1 MTRQRC
7 CTSLW
12 RRCPPKPPR
21 RGGVN
26 GYISGRFAIGNQI
39 SSPSATILRLR
50 ERSLLAVTSTC
61 KRSDSAADSPPADAG
76 CNASSPAAIRRFSRA
91 KRANK
96 ALFQMP
102 RRFCRACKAPLH
114 AADNHGECVSCL
126 GLPHAEAALKET
138 DCPHCGDMSLSSLR
152 SRIAFFSERDSAP
165 SRPPVSFFTGACEE
179 ETAGEGS
186 PVLFTR
192 PDLCPSAAASDMVSF
207 GGSED
212 DMLDSMS
219 LAASDAEELSGS
231 INDPA
236 PLPSADTSDPRSKTG
251 MDAELFRVL
260 TRAVDELG
268 LEWSPPEEPPRSLLD
283 EWFLPGRRQAPRQ
296 RASPFLP
303 EVHEE
308 LTRSRRAPYSAR
320 LRASSSSAL
329 TSVDGAEDKG
339 YEKLPPLDESVAAHL
354 CPPTAIGWKTKAS
367 HPSKPCRTT
376 SALAGRAYTS
386 AGQAASALHSM
397 AILQVFQAKLLAQ
410 SDKSALDPATLTELR
425 SATDLALRATKATA
439 QAIGRS
445 MASLVV
451 LERHL
456 WLTLTEIKD
465 ADKVPFLDAPISP
478 TGLFGPS
485 VEGFAERF
493 SAAQKSS
500 QAMQHF
506 LPKRLSSTAASGRP
520 KSAPPQQPV
529 KPASTTPSAAAAAAR
544 PAKAE
549 PRLRSRSARR
559 YPFPK
564 RERKR
569 RGQSLALAGPPPKRP
584 LLNLQAPRSMPGAEG
599 GCLVPLRWPTART
612 NYTLGHSG
620 RGLAGHPRSV
630 RLGIGDSK
638 KRLLTPV
645 RSKAP
650 AFQRR
655 GPHRGDEQGRSRPA
669 LRGDDIAG
677 KGRHRSG
684 PSSPERLGV
693 LQPLLPRPQEG
704 WDSSTHSR
712 FKTLESGP
720 HETAVQDVNSE
731 ADPLARSLRGLV
743 SLAGS
748 ERRILSH
755 PDSPHHR
762 RFLRFAFE
770 GVAYQY
776 TVLPF
781 GLSLAPRTFT
791 KCMDAAL
798 APLRQRG
805 IRILNYLDDWL
816 VLAQSEEELLSHRTL
831 LLSHLECLGLKVN
844 LPKSM
849 LHPSRKISFLGAI
862 FDSTQLRA
870 MVVPERAL
878 LIQQLAGS
886 FRAGARFPLKR
897 FQRMLGLMTSA
908 SPVLELGLLR
918 MRPLQ
923 RWLKPRVPPHAWRH
937 GRLHVNVDRACVK
950 ALAPW
955 KDLQWYKRGVPLGLV
970 CRRKVVTT
978 DASNRGWG
986 ALCDG
991 SPAFGLWSKA
1001 EDGFHINCLEMLAV
1015 CHALCAFLPDLKG
1028 HHVLV
1033 RSDSMTVVSYINR
1046 QGGLSSRLLFT
1057 LVKDLLEWAQCNLAS
1072 LRAVHVPGKLNQGA
1086 DMLSRSNVP
1095 SGEWM
1100 LHPQTVQKIW
1110 EVFGKAEVDLFASK
1124 DNSHCPIYFSKER
1137 DALAHD
1143 WPNLLLYAF
1152 PPTSLIPQILKRVR
1166 EQRHKLLLVA
1176 PLWRTQPWFPELC
1189 QLLCAAP
1196 WPIPLRR
1203 DLLHLVFHPWK
1214 KSELLDKGRSPSTL
1228 KVYVAAIAASHAPI
1242 AGQSIGRNNLVI
1254 RFLKGSRRMNP
1265 SRPHTIPTWDLST
1278 VLRALKSSPFE
1289 PLSDADLKTLTLK
1302 SALLL
1307 ALVSVKR
1314 IGDLQA
1320 LSISPSCLEFGP
1332 GDSKVILK
1340 PRHGYV
1346 PKVPSTP
1353 FRAQVVTLS
1362 ALPSSEG
1369 DQELSLLCP
1378 VRALRM
1384 YVERSAPFRKSDQL
1398 FVCFGGRN
1406 KGQPVT
1412 KQRLSR
1418 WIVDAISLAYSSL
1431 GLECPVGVRA
1441 HSTRG
1446 VASSWAWSSGVSM
1459 AEICAAAG
1467 WASPSTFTRFYSL
1480 DIPALQAGILS
1491 A

>member
-1 MTRQRC
+1 
-7 CTSLW
+7 
-12 RRCPPKPPR
+12 
-21 RGGVN
+21 
-26 GYISGRFAIGNQI
+26 
-39 SSPSATILRLR
+39 
-50 ERSLLAVTSTC
+50 
-61 KRSDSAADSPPADAG
+61 
-76 CNASSPAAIRRFSRA
+76 
-91 KRANK
+91 
-96 ALFQMP
+96 
-102 RRFCRACKAPLH
+102 
-114 AADNHGECVSCL
+114 
-126 GLPHAEAALKET
+126 
-138 DCPHCGDMSLSSLR
+138 
-152 SRIAFFSERDSAP
+152 
-165 SRPPVSFFTGACEE
+165 
-179 ETAGEGS
+179 
-186 PVLFTR
+186 
-192 PDLCPSAAASDMVSF
+192 
-207 GGSED
+207 
-212 DMLDSMS
+212 
-219 LAASDAEELSGS
+219 
-231 INDPA
+231 
-236 PLPSADTSDPRSKTG
+236 
-251 MDAELFRVL
+251 
-260 TRAVDELG
+260 
-268 LEWSPPEEPPRSLLD
+268 
-283 EWFLPGRRQAPRQ
+283 
-296 RASPFLP
+296 
-303 EVHEE
+303 
-308 LTRSRRAPYSAR
+308 
-320 LRASSSSAL
+320 
-329 TSVDGAEDKG
+329 
-339 YEKLPPLDESVAAHL
+339 
-354 CPPTAIGWKTKAS
+354 
-367 HPSKPCRTT
+367 
-376 SALAGRAYTS
+376 
-386 AGQAASALHSM
+386 
-397 AILQVFQAKLLAQ
+397 
-410 SDKSALDPATLTELR
+410 
-425 SATDLALRATKATA
+425 
-439 QAIGRS
+439 
-445 MASLVV
+445 
-451 LERHL
+451 
-456 WLTLTEIKD
+456 
-465 ADKVPFLDAPISP
+465 
-478 TGLFGPS
+478 
-485 VEGFAERF
+485 
-493 SAAQKSS
+493 
-500 QAMQHF
+500 
-506 LPKRLSSTAASGRP
+506 
-520 KSAPPQQPV
+520 
-529 KPASTTPSAAAAAAR
+529 
-544 PAKAE
+544 
-549 PRLRSRSARR
+549 
-559 YPFPK
+559 
-564 RERKR
+564 
-569 RGQSLALAGPPPKRP
+569 
-584 LLNLQAPRSMPGAEG
+584 
-599 GCLVPLRWPTART
+599 
-612 NYTLGHSG
+612 
-620 RGLAGHPRSV
+620 
-630 RLGIGDSK
+630 
-638 KRLLTPV
+638 
-645 RSKAP
+645 
-650 AFQRR
+650 
-655 GPHRGDEQGRSRPA
+655 
-669 LRGDDIAG
+669 
-677 KGRHRSG
+677 
-684 PSSPERLGV
+684 
-693 LQPLLPRPQEG
+693 
-704 WDSSTHSR
+704 
-712 FKTLESGP
+712 
-720 HETAVQDVNSE
+720 
-731 ADPLARSLRGLV
+731 
-743 SLAGS
+743 
-748 ERRILSH
+748 
-755 PDSPHHR
+755 
-762 RFLRFAFE
+762 
-770 GVAYQY
+770 
-776 TVLPF
+776 
-781 GLSLAPRTFT
+781 
-791 KCMDAAL
+791 MDAAL

-897 FQRMLGLMTSA
+897 FQRMLGLMASA

-1001 EDGFHINCLEMLAV
+1001 EEGFHINCLEMLAV

-1124 DNSHCPIYFSKER
+1124 DNSHCLIYFSKER

-1203 DLLHLVFHPWK
+1203 DLLSQANGAIWHPQPNLWALHLWLVRFFHLVFHPWK
-1214 KSELLDKGRSPSTL
+1214 NPVSCDISVILSFLQELLDKGCSPSTL